1 MKRCYSLKRN
11 KEFRHVYRKGNSKAN
26 DLLVLIWVKARRPG
40 IHVGFSVSK
49 KIGNSVARNRVKRRL
64 RESFGPMIPRVKSG
78 YDLIFIAREPV
89 AQAKFT
95 SIEAAARSLLRR
107 ADLLKKEET
116 RL

>member
-11 KEFRHVYRKGNSKAN
+11 KEFRHVYRKGSSKAN
-26 DLLVLIWVKARRPG
+26 DLLVLIWARSRKPG
-40 IHVGFSVSK
+40 VHVGFSVSK
-49 KIGNSVARNRVKRRL
+49 KLGNSVARNRVKRRL
-64 RESFGPMIPRVKSG
+64 RESFGPVIPRVKSG

-89 AQAKFT
+89 ARAEFT
-95 SIEAAARSLLRR
+95 AIEASVRSLLRR